1 MWNVKLAAVPTI
13 TGAAEKIRTRTPP
26 NTTRQSQKTGILV
39 KAYILR
45 QHMNVAF
52 NHFAPNDAY
61 TASQGAGFSCRMTQH
76 KCQPITAI
84 LLSCW
89 CFPLAFAFY
98 FLVGAGIQKFSSA
111 N

>member
-26 NTTRQSQKTGILV
+26 NTTKQSQKTAILL

-45 QHMNVAF
+45 KHINVAF

-61 TASQGAGFSCRMTQH
+61 TASQGAGFSCRITQF
-76 KCQPITAI
+76 KRQPIRAI
-84 LLSCW
+84 LLSRW
-89 CFPLAFAFY
+89 CLLFIFWQELAFKNL
-98 FLVGAGIQKFSSA
+98 FL
-111 N
+111 